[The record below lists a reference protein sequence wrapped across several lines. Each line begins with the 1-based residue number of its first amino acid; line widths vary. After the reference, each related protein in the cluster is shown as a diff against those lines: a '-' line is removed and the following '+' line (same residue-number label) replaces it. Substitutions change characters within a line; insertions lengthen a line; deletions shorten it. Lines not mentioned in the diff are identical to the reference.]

1 VRDRRNCFFGHAAAS
16 ACRFLYEFEM
26 ADRAVRW
33 STAEATFRGIS
44 ICSSRLCSQAIGSK
58 MLRPYGACDFPGHII
73 DDLFDQ
79 TVRAGAYVAHDPD
92 ACRRGR
98 ARELIESA
106 QQSLT

>member
-1 VRDRRNCFFGHAAAS
+1 MLEGIDCRAWIDLQALLRHLRTAQFFEQVLERDTILAGID
-16 ACRFLYEFEM
+16 
-26 ADRAVRW
+26 ADLVGRD
-33 STAEATFRGIS
+33 
-44 ICSSRLCSQAIGSK
+44 CC
-58 MLRPYGACDFPGHII
+58 RPYGACDFPGHII

-92 ACRRGR
+92 ACRRGS

>member
-1 VRDRRNCFFGHAAAS
+1 
-16 ACRFLYEFEM
+16 
-26 ADRAVRW
+26 
-33 STAEATFRGIS
+33 
-44 ICSSRLCSQAIGSK
+44 

-92 ACRRGR
+92 ACRRGS